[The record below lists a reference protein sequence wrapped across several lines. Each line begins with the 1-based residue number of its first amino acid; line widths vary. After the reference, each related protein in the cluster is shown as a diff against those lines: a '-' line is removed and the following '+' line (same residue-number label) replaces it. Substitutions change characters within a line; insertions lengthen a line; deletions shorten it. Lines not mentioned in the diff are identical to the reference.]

1 MGTQRCPFF
10 FVLKFLARFNEK
22 NSNNL
27 SRFLKKTY
35 TFACLKRCHEME
47 RFLGTAQRDV
57 AFK

>member
-10 FVLKFLARFNEK
+10 YVLKFLARFNEK

-47 RFLGTAQRDV
+47 RFR
-57 AFK
+57 